1 MNVRH
6 PYGFLNLFSI
16 KNIFHDK
23 MDLKFFYFHATVK
36 LFFIKLFLLN
46 YFSFSCDYFHVTIKP
61 STATH
66 QKFQREELMQF

>member
-23 MDLKFFYFHATVK
+23 MDLKFFYFYVTIELFFIK
-36 LFFIKLFLLN
+36 LFFIKLF
-46 YFSFSCDYFHVTIKP
+46 FIF
-61 STATH
+61 
-66 QKFQREELMQF
+66 M

>member
-1 MNVRH
+1 
-6 PYGFLNLFSI
+6 
-16 KNIFHDK
+16 
-23 MDLKFFYFHATVK
+23 MDLRFFYFHVTVK

-66 QKFQREELMQF
+66 QKFQRKELMQF